1 MPRVK
6 KEKEE
11 KQETKQEAEPTFR
24 EEKVEVKEE
33 VCGCPPKKEKKP
45 KVKKEK
51 KEEVCGCPHKKEKKP
66 RKPSEY
72 ATFVKQ
78 FYHTKEIMDLPS
90 KERFKKISVLW
101 KKQKETKKTSQ

>member
-11 KQETKQEAEPTFR
+11 KQETKQEAE
-24 EEKVEVKEE
+24 VEVKEE
-33 VCGCPPKKEKKP
+33 VCGCHPEGSPKAPKKVKKEEKE
-45 KVKKEK
+45 KKEK
-51 KEEVCGCPHKKEKKP
+51 KEKVK
-66 RKPSEY
+66 RRPSEY